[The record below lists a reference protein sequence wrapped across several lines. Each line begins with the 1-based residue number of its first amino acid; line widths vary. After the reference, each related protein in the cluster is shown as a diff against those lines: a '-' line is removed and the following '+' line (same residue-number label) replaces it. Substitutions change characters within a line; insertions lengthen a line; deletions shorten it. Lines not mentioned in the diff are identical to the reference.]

1 MKVREL
7 ERLSFYGYKNI
18 LGFFASVLSLILV
31 TAITVQFFAPS
42 VSVDAEEQTA
52 SQTVGPN
59 TISMSNNGMVS
70 MSISP
75 APYQSIHT
83 TTDTFTVTNSCPKGG
98 TVTVNTNSDS
108 DTEIANNLYRNSND
122 EFTKIIQPTTGDELI
137 DTSWGY
143 STDDGATFH
152 AVPAKDQTPAA
163 IYKSLSGTVGPV
175 NIAIKY
181 GIKTDNNMPP
191 GNYGNDIV
199 YSVAVDSTCLSY
211 SATWDYN
218 EGTKKADVTY
228 PTTINYGQKID
239 LTELTPTRKG
249 YRFTGWTV
257 SHDGSS
263 HDFTGEETDADLN
276 EDFATDVTITANWE
290 IINYT
295 LTYDLAGGVEGDPNP
310 TTYNVNTGFFMLNN
324 PTREGYAFTG
334 WTGTDV
340 VNPPNKYVYIQQ
352 GYIGDRSYTANW
364 VDVSIRSI
372 SNMQDMTSTLCN
384 NTPVGTVV
392 TLKDTR
398 DNNTYTVK
406 KLKDGRCW
414 MTDSLRIEN
423 KTVTSADSNIPNNE
437 SFTIMPH
444 NQESV
449 SAYTHDNEHRYYESI
464 VYIDSTYGGY
474 YDYVTATAGW
484 YNRDTTTAASVA
496 TKDICP
502 KGWSLP
508 TNGNSETDFGKLY
521 AKYNSA
527 ELLMGE
533 PNFQLSGYYG
543 WGQIISEGVEANYNT
558 RNIHNEYNSIMY
570 AMFINSSGTVE
581 LTHAARIG
589 NGMQIRC
596 IAKK

>member
-1 MKVREL
+1 MNVREL

-18 LGFFASVLSLILV
+18 LGFFTSILSLILV

-59 TISMSNNGMVS
+59 TISMSNNSMVS
-70 MSISP
+70 MDISP
-75 APYQSIHT
+75 APYQSIYT

-98 TVTVNTNSDS
+98 TVTINTNSDS

-122 EFTKIIQPTTGDELI
+122 EFTKIIQPTTGDELT

-143 STDDGATFH
+143 STDDGETFH
-152 AVPAKDQTPAA
+152 AVPAKDQTPAT
-163 IYKSLSGTVGPV
+163 IYNSSSATVGPV
-175 NIAIKY
+175 DVTIKY
-181 GIKTDNNMPP
+181 GIKTDNNMPS
-191 GNYGNDIV
+191 GSYDNDIV

-239 LTELTPTRKG
+239 LTELTPTRNG

-257 SHDGSS
+257 SHDGGS

-276 EDFATDVTITANWE
+276 EDVATDITI
-290 IINYT
+290 
-295 LTYDLAGGVEGDPNP
+295 
-310 TTYNVNTGFFMLNN
+310 
-324 PTREGYAFTG
+324 
-334 WTGTDV
+334 
-340 VNPPNKYVYIQQ
+340 
-352 GYIGDRSYTANW
+352 TANW

-372 SNMQDMTSTLCN
+372 SNMQDMTSELCE
-384 NTPVGTVV
+384 NTPISTVV

-398 DNNTYTVK
+398 DNNTYIVK

-423 KTVTSADSNIPNNE
+423 KTITSADSNIPNNE

-444 NQESV
+444 NQGSV
-449 SAYTHDNEHRYYESI
+449 NTYTPDNRRYGSL

-484 YNRDTTTAASVA
+484 YDRETTAAASVA

-508 TNGNSETDFGKLY
+508 TNGNDETDFGKLY
-521 AKYNSA
+521 AKYNST

-533 PNFQLSGYYG
+533 PNFQLNGFCWGSGRLASTG
-543 WGQIISEGVEANYNT
+543 AEANYHT
-558 RNIHNEYNSIMY
+558 RNIHNEYSNYMY
-570 AMFINSSGTVE
+570 AMFINSSGTVK
-581 LTHAARIG
+581 LTHESLVSG
-589 NGMQIRC
+589 SNGMQIRC
-596 IAKK
+596 IAKNN